1 MKNLKHFLKTLFVLP
16 FLLLSGCTLIKD
28 INSSSNTTTSMDFSI
43 NINNGEE
50 VDLIIDETL
59 QLDIT
64 YQAID
69 NYVLEYT
76 SSDEN
81 VASVSDQG
89 LIKANNVGQ
98 ATITVT
104 YNNNSDSIIVNV
116 LEDESF
122 IKITNNEDP
131 LNVELFDSAII
142 SYITSDDIE
151 NVNALSSD
159 ESIVSIVS
167 IYDDFVE
174 ISAENIGSAIVT
186 IYIDAFIFDEITINV
201 YQLDDAYLKISFK
214 QSSIMVNE
222 SILINVDIDP
232 IEYEDDVVFN
242 IIKGND
248 LISLE
253 GNKITANKS
262 GEVQIQAFANE
273 LVSNILTLSIYD
285 FKIELTNSVIELND
299 HERIRILNYDGNRS
313 NLHGEALDNS
323 IISFGVSAVGDIFVN
338 ADKVGKTSFYL
349 YDDNGLFSN
358 TIDVEVISGDP
369 YAGIS
374 MDEFYSSYTRSDS
387 YIDSTYRSK
396 HNFMSGDI
404 VTPDD
409 VPTVASNQPTSNGL
423 LIHNSDKNYSND
435 GNTYTVEDKNGNKAF
450 DIYYGG
456 AYITLEDVAAYIYAF
471 GDIPINYIED
481 NEGNPS
487 SSPWEEFLRL
497 NHTQF
502 YGWPNS
508 YEPELPNIT
517 GCDGNLVYYEL
528 DIGTTGTD
536 TGPEFPNRIYN
547 DGKRITRGAARIVY
561 SKYYKISGLTVNDED
576 RYVFY
581 TYNHYNDFQ
590 EYLNY
595 ENGWGYIFGNI
606 TAGNGQDEYNR
617 NNPPTPYIEVV
628 RQEL

>member
-1 MKNLKHFLKTLFVLP
+1 MKNSKHFLKTLLILP
-16 FLLLSGCTLIKD
+16 FLLLSGCSLIKD
-28 INSSSNTTTSMDFSI
+28 INSSASSTTSMDFSI
-43 NINNGEE
+43 TINNGEE
-50 VDLIIDETL
+50 VDLIIGETL
-59 QLDIT
+59 QLDIN
-64 YQAID
+64 YQPIES
-69 NYVLEYT
+69 YELMFT

-116 LEDESF
+116 LKDESF
-122 IKITNNEDP
+122 IQITNSEDP
-131 LNVELFDSAII
+131 LNVTLFDSAII

-151 NVNALSSD
+151 NVNAISSN

-174 ISAENIGSAIVT
+174 ISADNVGSAVIT
-186 IYIDAFIFDEITINV
+186 IYFDAFIFDEITINV
-201 YQLDDAYLKISFK
+201 YQNNDGYIEISLDK
-214 QSSIMVNE
+214 SSIMVDE
-222 SILINVDIDP
+222 SILINIDVNP
-232 IEYEDDVVFN
+232 IEYQNDVVFN
-242 IIKGND
+242 VLKGND
-248 LISLE
+248 LITLE
-253 GNKITANKS
+253 GNTITANKS
-262 GEVQIQAFANE
+262 GEVQIQASCHD
-273 LVSNILTLSIYD
+273 LVSNILTLTIYD

-299 HERIRILNYDGNRS
+299 HERLRIINYDGSRN

-323 IISFGVSAVGDIFVN
+323 IISFGLSPVGDIFVN
-338 ADKVGKTSFYL
+338 GDNVGKTSFYL

-374 MDEFYSSYTRSDS
+374 MEEFYSSYTRSDS
-387 YIDSTYRSK
+387 YIDSTYRSQ

-423 LIHNSDKNYSND
+423 LIHNSDKNYSSD

-456 AYITLEDVAAYIYAF
+456 AYITLEEVAAYIYAF

-481 NEGNPS
+481 NEGYPS
-487 SSPWEEFLRL
+487 SSPWGKYLRL
-497 NHTQF
+497 NHSQF
-502 YGWPNS
+502 YGWSDS

-517 GCDGNLVYYEL
+517 GCGGNLVYYEL

-536 TGPEFPNRIYN
+536 TGPQFPNRIYN
-547 DGKRITRGAARIVY
+547 DGNKITRGAARIVY
-561 SKYYKISGLTVNDED
+561 SKYYLSSGLTVDDED

-606 TAGNGQDEYNR
+606 TAGNDQDEYNR